1 MECPYCLRSCEHNGY
16 EQNKPTVKNE
26 VCPIVKQFNQVQAE
40 IMQKHLEKH
49 KYYRHIKDEIE
60 AFLDFN
66 KEFAPI
72 EREVV
77 CGVCIHHKNCLVEEE
92 VLK

>member
-1 MECPYCLRSCEHNGY
+1 MDCPYCSKTCEHQGY
-16 EQNKPTVKNE
+16 GQDKPMIKNE
-26 VCPIVKQFNQVQAE
+26 VCPIAEKFNKVQAE

-49 KYYRHIKDEIE
+49 KWYRHIKNDLE

-77 CGVCIHHKNCLVEEE
+77 CGVCIHHNNCLVEME
-92 VLK
+92 VVK